1 MDGVTHAGVGRDIV
15 VFKIGRNAVFLKA
28 NVLQHGPK
36 PNGLENFRL
45 SLWAEINGL
54 GIATALHVEHAV
66 LGPSVLVVADELP
79 VGVAAQRGLSR
90 SRQPKE
96 HRDIPLFAHV
106 RRTVHGQDVVFHG
119 KNVVHHRE
127 HALLDFPGVAR
138 SGSTMI
144 LRVKSMALTLPWR
157 QP

>member
-36 PNGLENFRL
+36 PNGLENFRAL
-45 SLWAEINGL
+45 LWAEINGL

-90 SRQPKE
+90 SNSPKNTATSPSLPMFE
-96 HRDIPLFAHV
+96 EERC
-106 RRTVHGQDVVFHG
+106 RRGRRVP
-119 KNVVHHRE
+119 RE
-127 HALLDFPGVAR
+127 ECSSSPR
-138 SGSTMI
+138 TCPS
-144 LRVKSMALTLPWR
+144 
-157 QP
+157 